1 MQSPPR
7 ADPPYVPI
15 RHTAWPVRRTP
26 RWLFA
31 AGLAIVV
38 AGVLVGLAV
47 HPSRSQRATD
57 LNGFLTDMKY
67 DIQSCA
73 GGVRDSLTAMR
84 AINAGTSHDVG
95 TAIGIA
101 TYGSGNCS
109 PANNMQLD
117 DLVGYQ
123 VHESLSSFRLDRVV
137 YGLVDWATPDAL
149 RVQADVAAVL
159 RAQGTARAAATTK
172 LDSDLKILDAQRA
185 YLDKIMMAAM
195 TAIGGHRTAAPPAGL
210 KSTSA
215 TGAPGTLP
223 RHGPPKADVLQ
234 GHGERGLPGGGEP
247 GGTRRRRLHPV
258 KRGQDTP
265 DHLLGPGRGHVGVA
279 KLQFVLEVVA
289 AVPLHHVEQQQ

>member
-47 HPSRSQRATD
+47 HPSKSQRATD
-57 LNGFLTDMKY
+57 LNGFLTDMTT

-84 AINAGTSHDVG
+84 AIEAGTSHDVG

-185 YLDKIMMAAM
+185 YLDKIMMAA
-195 TAIGGHRTAAPPAGL
+195 I
-210 KSTSA
+210 SA
-215 TGAPGTLP
+215 TGASG
-223 RHGPPKADVLQ
+223 RPPP
-234 GHGERGLPGGGEP
+234 LPG
-247 GGTRRRRLHPV
+247 
-258 KRGQDTP
+258 
-265 DHLLGPGRGHVGVA
+265 
-279 KLQFVLEVVA
+279 
-289 AVPLHHVEQQQ
+289 

>member
-26 RWLFA
+26 RWWFA

-47 HPSRSQRATD
+47 HPSKSQRAAD
-57 LNGFLTDMKY
+57 LNGFLTDMTT

-84 AINAGTSHDVG
+84 AIDAGTSHDVG

-123 VHESLSSFRLDRVV
+123 VQESLSSFRLDRVV

-159 RAQGTARAAATTK
+159 RARGTARAAATTK

-185 YLDKIMMAAM
+185 YLDKIMMAA
-195 TAIGGHRTAAPPAGL
+195 I
-210 KSTSA
+210 SA
-215 TGAPGTLP
+215 TGASG
-223 RHGPPKADVLQ
+223 RPPP
-234 GHGERGLPGGGEP
+234 LPG
-247 GGTRRRRLHPV
+247 
-258 KRGQDTP
+258 
-265 DHLLGPGRGHVGVA
+265 
-279 KLQFVLEVVA
+279 
-289 AVPLHHVEQQQ
+289 